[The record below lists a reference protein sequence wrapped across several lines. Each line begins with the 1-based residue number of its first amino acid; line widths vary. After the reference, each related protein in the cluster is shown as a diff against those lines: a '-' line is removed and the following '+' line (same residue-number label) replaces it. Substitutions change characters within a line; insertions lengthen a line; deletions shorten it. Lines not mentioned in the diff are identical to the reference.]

1 MPVALP
7 PRGGIGAAAPV
18 VRFARLIDRRG
29 KADSIRPHQT
39 PFRTA
44 LYGSRLTGA
53 IESIR
58 FFRWRTDEPAQ
69 AALSMG
75 TERRWI
81 PQWSGLRVRGRS

>member
-1 MPVALP
+1 ME
-7 PRGGIGAAAPV
+7 
-18 VRFARLIDRRG
+18 RFARLIDRRG
-29 KADSIRPHQT
+29 KVDSIRPHQT
-39 PFRTA
+39 LFRTA

-58 FFRWRTDEPAQ
+58 FFRWRTDRAGASSPEQ
-69 AALSMG
+69 G